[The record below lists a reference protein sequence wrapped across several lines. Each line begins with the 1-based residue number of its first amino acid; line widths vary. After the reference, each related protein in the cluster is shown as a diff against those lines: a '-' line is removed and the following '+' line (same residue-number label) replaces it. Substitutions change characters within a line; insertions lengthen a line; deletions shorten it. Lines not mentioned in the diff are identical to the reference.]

1 MRQAEDIIIELINE
15 KARVLDL
22 GCGDGELLNRLS
34 ESKSV
39 TGYGVE
45 RDHERIE
52 ACLKRGVN
60 VIEHDIDD
68 GLERFPTSSFDMV
81 IMNQTLQA
89 INEPRKLVAEM
100 LRVGEECVVT
110 FPNFAYWRCR
120 HQLLFGGRMPVAD
133 HLPHQWYDTPN
144 IHLCTINDFDAM
156 CASENYRVI
165 ARYVFDHAGYETF
178 GTRVFSNVLGVSAF
192 YRLGRAT

>member
-1 MRQAEDIIIELINE
+1 MRQADDIIIELINE

-22 GCGDGELLNRLS
+22 GCGDGELLSRLGD
-34 ESKSV
+34 SKSV
-39 TGYGVE
+39 AGYGVE
-45 RDHERIE
+45 RDHDRIE

-89 INEPRKLVAEM
+89 INEPRKLVTEM

-120 HQLLFGGRMPVAD
+120 AQLLLQGRMPVAD

-144 IHLCTINDFDAM
+144 IHLCTIRDFDAM
-156 CASENYRVI
+156 CAAEHVRVI
-165 ARYVFDHAGYETF
+165 TRYVFNHAGYETF
-178 GTRVFSNVLGVSAF
+178 GTRAFSNVLGVSAF